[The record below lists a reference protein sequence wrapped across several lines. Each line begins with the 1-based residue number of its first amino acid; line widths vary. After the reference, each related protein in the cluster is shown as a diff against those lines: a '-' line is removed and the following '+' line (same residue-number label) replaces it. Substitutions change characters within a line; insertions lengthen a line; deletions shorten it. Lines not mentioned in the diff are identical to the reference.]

1 MIRGIGT
8 SKGIGIGKALI
19 VDSPEPE
26 VKVTQITDVEAEKK
40 RYQSARQEF
49 ITQTKQM
56 MEELKQ
62 RLGEKDKTA
71 LILQNQIYLINDAEM
86 DKGIH
91 QLIESRKICAEAAV
105 EETCAFY
112 IKIFADSDSEAVNQ
126 RVADIVDLKNRVIGI
141 LMGVKKVDLAHLPEG
156 TIVVAKELQPSV
168 TAVMDTKH
176 VAGIVAEKGGDT
188 SHAAILARALEIPAV
203 LSIKNALEKIKND
216 DFVIVDGEYGEI
228 FINPI
233 PKTIQIYEKKRNI
246 YREQVQELK
255 KYINKE
261 TITKDGKKVCL
272 ASNIGNAEDAAKAM
286 EAGAECVGLFRT
298 EFLFMNGVS
307 MPTEEE
313 QFEAYKKAAVI
324 CKEKV
329 LTIRTL
335 DIGGDK
341 DIPYM
346 GLVKEGNPFLGYRA
360 IRFCLGRTDVFT
372 VQLRAILRASS
383 YGNIRIMVPL
393 VTGVNEL
400 RTVKTILHNIMK
412 ELDQKE
418 IKYDQNI
425 PVGIMVETPAACVM
439 ADVLA
444 KEADFFS
451 IGTNDLTQYTIAV
464 DRGNENVAYLYSAF
478 HPAVLRSIKRVIECA
493 KEENIEVGMCGEA
506 AADSAM
512 IPVLLAFGL
521 DEFSVTASKVLE
533 TRKNIASWTMKEAA
547 AVTDTIMGMSTEK
560 EVSTYLRDYIVS
572 KTALES
578 KEVCNGTGI

>member
-8 SKGIGIGKALI
+8 SKGIGMGKALI
-19 VDSPEPE
+19 VDSPELE
-26 VKVTQITDVEAEKK
+26 VKVTQITDVGAEKK
-40 RYQSARQEF
+40 RYESAKQEF
-49 ITQTKQM
+49 ITETKQM

-91 QLIESRKICAEAAV
+91 QLIESRKVCAEAAV
-105 EETCAFY
+105 EETCALY
-112 IKIFADSDSEAVNQ
+112 IKIFAGSDSEAVNQ
-126 RVADIVDLKNRVIGI
+126 RVADIIDLKNRVIGI
-141 LMGVKKVDLAHLPEG
+141 LMGVKKVDLTHLPEG
-156 TIVVAKELQPSV
+156 TIIVAKELQPSV

-246 YREQVQELK
+246 YQEQVQELK

-261 TITKDGKKVCL
+261 TVTKDGKKVCL
-272 ASNIGNAEDAAKAM
+272 ASNIGNAQDAAKAM

-346 GLVKEGNPFLGYRA
+346 IFLQCS
-360 IRFCLGRTDVFT
+360 F
-372 VQLRAILRASS
+372 
-383 YGNIRIMVPL
+383 
-393 VTGVNEL
+393 
-400 RTVKTILHNIMK
+400 
-412 ELDQKE
+412 
-418 IKYDQNI
+418 
-425 PVGIMVETPAACVM
+425 
-439 ADVLA
+439 VL
-444 KEADFFS
+444 F
-451 IGTNDLTQYTIAV
+451 
-464 DRGNENVAYLYSAF
+464 
-478 HPAVLRSIKRVIECA
+478 
-493 KEENIEVGMCGEA
+493 
-506 AADSAM
+506 
-512 IPVLLAFGL
+512 
-521 DEFSVTASKVLE
+521 
-533 TRKNIASWTMKEAA
+533 
-547 AVTDTIMGMSTEK
+547 
-560 EVSTYLRDYIVS
+560 
-572 KTALES
+572 
-578 KEVCNGTGI
+578 